1 MTPNGQSSQ
10 AHWPP
15 PLPLPLHK
23 QFRCLDSSWVARV
36 GSTPREVDSWDRAPG
51 KGWGIPGKAK
61 KAGGKVMW
69 PGALALTLLSVLL
82 QCDRLAADC
91 AQELRRHG
99 VSYVS
104 LWPGLVQTELLKEAV
119 VKNNNADD
127 PLLKQVG
134 EGRKREAGNA
144 EDSASP
150 SSMTRQ

>member
-1 MTPNGQSSQ
+1 MAKYWGPLTAETGLLGRAGAGHPSKSREGRGGRRYGQVPCSHP
-10 AHWPP
+10 AFCP
-15 PLPLPLHK
+15 
-23 QFRCLDSSWVARV
+23 
-36 GSTPREVDSWDRAPG
+36 
-51 KGWGIPGKAK
+51 
-61 KAGGKVMW
+61 
-69 PGALALTLLSVLL
+69 L

-104 LWPGLVQTELLKEAV
+104 LWPGMVQTELVKEVV
-119 VKNNNADD
+119 VKNENTDD

-134 EGRKREAGNA
+134 KRRVREVENA